1 TKKIAENGQRLFTI
15 IDEATQRVS
24 TSTGENEG
32 NKQQVGGDQD
42 EVLQEPTGENE
53 GNKQA
58 GGDQVEVRNG
68 PNDSTVENIDTPTR
82 KSDNGTLTC
91 NLDLNTNLDT
101 VEKDKVKSNHIEQDE
116 GKTPQK
122 PPMTEKVALL

>member
-1 TKKIAENGQRLFTI
+1 MLARLKKIAENGQRLFTI

-53 GNKQA
+53 GTNKLEGIKLRFVMDLTIPPLKILILRQ
-58 GGDQVEVRNG
+58 
-68 PNDSTVENIDTPTR
+68 EN
-82 KSDNGTLTC
+82 LTMV
-91 NLDLNTNLDT
+91 L
-101 VEKDKVKSNHIEQDE
+101 
-116 GKTPQK
+116 
-122 PPMTEKVALL
+122 